1 MIAARPALSARFTG
15 CCTGA
20 HHRSNEFYRP
30 GFFARPRQGR
40 AAGERVIGKVSEFD
54 FRALQSGAIAEVPPP
69 IPDEP
74 AISATLPRTQSKLP
88 SGAGQIANILTR
100 MGQPQKGLD
109 QILET
114 IRTATPNDPTLGY
127 WYLFAAEAELEL
139 GHDRVAL
146 DWGLRANAFMPV
158 SPLVQA
164 WLASIYTAIGDK
176 SNAAKYVAALTKM
189 APG

>member
-1 MIAARPALSARFTG
+1 MIAARPALSACFAG

-88 SGAGQIANILTR
+88 SGAGPDRKHPYENGT
-100 MGQPQKGLD
+100 
-109 QILET
+109 
-114 IRTATPNDPTLGY
+114 TAEGIGSDP
-127 WYLFAAEAELEL
+127 
-139 GHDRVAL
+139 
-146 DWGLRANAFMPV
+146 
-158 SPLVQA
+158 
-164 WLASIYTAIGDK
+164 
-176 SNAAKYVAALTKM
+176 
-189 APG
+189 